1 MSSNYSC
8 RSAHYN
14 NLQKQEEEEKL
25 KGSNNNNTNKNNNIS
40 SNNSSSSNTV
50 NHIHNSGGPNSAPLR
65 DNSNIKPRKSVEGVS
80 QSTASPSTANTS
92 TKASVPDRSKGLAA
106 LQIRAPKNLI
116 PKLAPGSN
124 LNERPLKL
132 LESLTQKA
140 GKETLTQPKMEKAQ
154 NQPQQVPLQISPE
167 QLQQLQHQF
176 QLQQAF
182 GGTAIQVKQEF
193 PNANLAQNQAN
204 TIEQL
209 NKQIQE
215 HNQAQQVQ
223 QMQLIDQSVA
233 TSQHQAQNNAMG
245 IKYVNGKFNPK
256 STKIKILFVVQIL
269 IGLTSTC
276 R

>member
-1 MSSNYSC
+1 MSLNFSY

-14 NLQKQEEEEKL
+14 NLQKQEEEESL
-25 KGSNNNNTNKNNNIS
+25 KSSNNNNTNKNNNNN
-40 SNNSSSSNTV
+40 NNSNISSSNTV
-50 NHIHNSGGPNSAPLR
+50 NHINNTGGPNSAPLR

-80 QSTASPSTANTS
+80 QSPANSSTANTS
-92 TKASVPDRSKGLAA
+92 AKASVPDRSKGLAA

-140 GKETLTQPKMEKAQ
+140 GKETITQPKMEKAQ

-176 QLQQAF
+176 QLQAF
-182 GGTAIQVKQEF
+182 GGQAIQVKQEF

-223 QMQLIDQSVA
+223 QMQLIDQSAA
-233 TSQHQAQNNAMG
+233 TSQHQAQNNSMG
-245 IKYVNGKFNPK
+245 IKYVNGKFNWKPQKFKLYSKPK
-256 STKIKILFVVQIL
+256 Y
-269 IGLTSTC
+269 
-276 R
+276 

>member
-1 MSSNYSC
+1 MSY

-25 KGSNNNNTNKNNNIS
+25 KSSNNNNTNKNNNNS
-40 SNNSSSSNTV
+40 NNNSSSNSTV
-50 NHIHNSGGPNSAPLR
+50 NNANNNSAPNSTPLR
-65 DNSNIKPRKSVEGVS
+65 ENLNIKPRKPVEGVS
-80 QSTASPSTANTS
+80 QSTSNSSTTNTA
-92 TKASVPDRSKGLAA
+92 TKTSVPDRSKGLAA
-106 LQIRAPKNLI
+106 LQIRVPKNLV
-116 PKLAPGSN
+116 PKIAPGSN

-132 LESLTQKA
+132 LESLAQKA
-140 GKETLTQPKMEKAQ
+140 GVTHNNGSLNQPKMEKQ

-215 HNQAQQVQ
+215 HNQAAQVQ
-223 QMQLIDQSVA
+223 QMQLIDQSAA

-245 IKYVNGKFNPK
+245 IKYVNGKFSLKEKLNK
-256 STKIKILFVVQIL
+256 QIQYE
-269 IGLTSTC
+269 SKF
-276 R
+276 